1 MSDTTLNKHN
11 SLEIKVQALELD
23 HDVALICIKIQK

>member
-1 MSDTTLNKHN
+1 MFDTTLNKQN

-23 HDVALICIKIQK
+23 HDVSIDMHQIQK